1 MRRTLGVAVV
11 LLLMLLVMPSGAEA
25 QQAGSDR
32 ARSRLEPNWPNPF
45 NPDTKFAFT
54 LVDSDFVGGR
64 PVVVTMRIRNVLG
77 EIVAIPEALQH
88 PEGGRPQVMNL
99 QYSTPGRKEAWWGGY
114 NLRGQKVASG
124 PYVLELIIN
133 GERQPPMTIVVAK

>member
-1 MRRTLGVAVV
+1 MRRILGVAVV
-11 LLLMLLVMPSGAEA
+11 LLLVSLVMPSGVEA
-25 QQAGSDR
+25 QQAGSER

-45 NPDTKFAFT
+45 NPETRFAFV
-54 LVDSDFVGGR
+54 LREEDFAGGR
-64 PVVVTMRIRNVLG
+64 PAVVTMRIRNMLG
-77 EIVAIPEALQH
+77 EIVAIPEAMEH

-99 QYSTPGRKEAWWGGY
+99 QYMTPGRKVAWWGGL
-114 NLRGQKVASG
+114 NLRGQQVASG